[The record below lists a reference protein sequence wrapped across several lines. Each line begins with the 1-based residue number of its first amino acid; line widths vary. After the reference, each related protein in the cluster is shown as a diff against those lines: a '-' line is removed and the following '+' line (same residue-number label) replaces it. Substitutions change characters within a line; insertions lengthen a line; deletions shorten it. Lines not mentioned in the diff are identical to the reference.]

1 MSVLQPASVRW
12 SMRRLREMGR
22 TADQVEAAML
32 TLDVRPVLTAHP
44 TESTRS
50 TLLGLQARVA
60 DKLLARERAP
70 ADEARLIEQ
79 ELEGEVELL
88 WLTSEV
94 RQDRPTVLDEV
105 SSALWYL
112 ETRLLDAGA
121 HVHSALAI
129 AFEEE
134 FSRSA
139 VTLAGEQ
146 NMHPIAGFDL
156 GNSPQEFTNSAVE
169 GKTILITT
177 TNGTRAL
184 LGVQGA
190 RDIVI
195 ASYVNFTAVLA
206 LMKVAASSNTDIA
219 IICAGEEGSFTLE
232 DAACAGRYVRAIP
245 KRAGSVVLNDAASA
259 SVLIEKKYGDNIA
272 KVFKESFHG
281 QALESAGFGDDL
293 AAAAEVDAYSVVPI
307 YQDRQIT
314 KLGPERAR

>member
-1 MSVLQPASVRW
+1 VR
-12 SMRRLREMGR
+12 
-22 TADQVEAAML
+22 
-32 TLDVRPVLTAHP
+32 LDVFFTPSHVKPADTAGRLVAIVDVLRASTTVATALGNGAKTVIP
-44 TESTRS
+44 LEGADEVITRS
-50 TLLGLQARVA
+50 KEFARSGV
-60 DKLLARERAP
+60 K
-70 ADEARLIEQ
+70 
-79 ELEGEVELL
+79 
-88 WLTSEV
+88 
-94 RQDRPTVLDEV
+94 
-105 SSALWYL
+105 
-112 ETRLLDAGA
+112 
-121 HVHSALAI
+121 
-129 AFEEE
+129 
-134 FSRSA
+134 
-139 VTLAGEQ
+139 LAGEQ
-146 NMHPIAGFDL
+146 KMFPIAGFDL
-156 GNSPQEFTNSAVE
+156 GNSPQDFTPEAVE

-206 LMKVAASSNTDIA
+206 MMKVAASSNTDIA

-245 KRAGSVVLNDAASA
+245 KRASVVANDAASA

-272 KVFKESFHG
+272 KVFKESTHG

-293 AAAAEVDAYSVVPI
+293 AAAAEVDSYAVVPV